1 MDPQPMEEITV
12 PQPVDFKTEQMLY
25 HEKVC
30 SGISYMLRYKMK
42 NNPRNK
48 NKWYVIYPMTCRD
61 YKQYRYSLERDIY
74 YMTGMLVAKDIA
86 KTEEKI
92 KMNKK
97 YFSADILVKL
107 LTSKGYDLVE
117 CKDERSVSCF
127 GNVSP
132 EFNYFRIT
140 KKV

>member
-1 MDPQPMEEITV
+1 MDPQPMEEIMD
-12 PQPVDFKTEQMLY
+12 PQPVDFNREQMLY
-25 HEKVC
+25 HEKTC
-30 SGISYMLRYKMK
+30 IRISNYIHYKIK

-48 NKWYVIYPMTCRD
+48 NEWYSIYPMTCRD
-61 YKQYRYSLERDIY
+61 FRKYLYSLERDKY
-74 YMTGMLVAKDIA
+74 YLGMLDVKDIA
-86 KTEEKI
+86 ETDEKI
-92 KMNKK
+92 KRNKK

-107 LTSKGYDLVE
+107 LTSKGYDVVE